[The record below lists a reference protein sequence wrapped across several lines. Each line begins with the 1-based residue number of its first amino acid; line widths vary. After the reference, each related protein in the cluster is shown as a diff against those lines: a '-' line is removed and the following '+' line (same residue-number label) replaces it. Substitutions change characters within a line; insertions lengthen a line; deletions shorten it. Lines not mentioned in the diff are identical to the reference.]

1 MNYHEIRERSRQLR
15 GVPLEAVLL
24 AAGAQRDK
32 HDKAKWHTAKGVLSV
47 TGTKFMNWNEAKGGG
62 GAIDLA
68 MHLNNMG
75 FKSAVEWLWNVFPC
89 PLPAEALQPQRKP
102 ALRLPQKENRNLSR
116 VHRYLTVER
125 GLNPYLL
132 EHLIESGAIYADK
145 YANAVFLLLGKEKR
159 PVGAELRG
167 TGHRPWRGL
176 APGSNKNAGYF
187 SVQFARTHKVILCES
202 AIDAMSCFALNPDSW
217 CISTSGARPSPSW
230 LPELI
235 RGGCQVYCGFDVD
248 PTGENAAQ
256 AMIALHPTIT
266 RCHPSHHDWNAV
278 ITSRL

>member
-24 AAGAQRDK
+24 AAGTQRDR

-47 TGTKFMNWNEAKGGG
+47 TGMKFMNWTEAKGGG

-68 MHLNNMG
+68 MHLENLG
-75 FKSAVEWLWNVFPC
+75 FKDAVEWLWNLFPGSFH
-89 PLPAEALQPQRKP
+89 PERPQPQRKP
-102 ALRLPQKENRNLSR
+102 TLWLPQKDDRNLSR
-116 VHRYLTVER
+116 VRRYLVLER
-125 GLNPYLL
+125 GLYPSLL
-132 EHLIESGAIYADK
+132 DPLIESGTLYADK

-167 TGHRPWRGL
+167 TGHRPWRGM

-187 SVQFARTHKVILCES
+187 SVQLARTHKVILCES

-217 CISTSGARPSPSW
+217 CISTSGARANPPWLSP
-230 LPELI
+230 LI
-235 RGGCQVYCGFDVD
+235 GNGCQVYCGFDAD
-248 PTGENAAQ
+248 PTGETLAQ
-256 AMIALHPTIT
+256 AMIALHPAV
-266 RCHPSHHDWNAV
+266 RRRRPPQHDWNAV
-278 ITSRL
+278 ITPRL